1 MQCLLTVA
9 GALVTPCGG
18 IFPVGEGLPFACNAS
33 CFYAVTFR
41 VSTAETAPLLPC
53 KGSFAA
59 VIYYDMM
66 S

>member
-9 GALVTPCGG
+9 WAPVTPCGG
-18 IFPVGEGLPFACNAS
+18 FLPVGKGLPFACNAS
-33 CFYAVTFR
+33 CFYAVAFT
-41 VSTAETAPLLPC
+41 VSTAETAPQLPC

-59 VIYYDMM
+59 VIYYDTM